1 MIKGFEIMKKAL
13 YVIVAIASAFIFG
26 CAANMDS
33 MRGELDQLQTKREV
47 RNNIFYSSSPAV
59 KLKLAP
65 ELVFKGEARE
75 KKDETQQQ
83 GRTSDPM
90 EYIFESA
97 SYLFEQ
103 TGDDG
108 TLRRGVLIRI
118 YRVMGNP
125 EQEVPEMF
133 PRTWR
138 PLETGSMKILK
149 DDYTYRVL
157 ACPHVLLQREREIPS
172 NQGSVGCFLAK
183 GLERRAGFG
192 NKSRVQIIYFEPL
205 PQGMPCDTWRDV
217 NNLSQEQKAILD
229 GFIDRSYQ
237 GIRFM
242 KKDSVIDTTSRYV
255 DKVDMDGGDTTT
267 RYTAPQKAVETPK
280 PVVTPAPAA
289 PETGAES
296 AVEKRLKTLKKLLDK
311 GLITPE
317 DYEKKKAQ
325 ILEDL

>member
-1 MIKGFEIMKKAL
+1 
-13 YVIVAIASAFIFG
+13 
-26 CAANMDS
+26 
-33 MRGELDQLQTKREV
+33 
-47 RNNIFYSSSPAV
+47 
-59 KLKLAP
+59 
-65 ELVFKGEARE
+65 
-75 KKDETQQQ
+75 
-83 GRTSDPM
+83 M
-90 EYIFESA
+90 EFIFESA

-103 TGDDG
+103 TGDNG
-108 TLRRGVLIRI
+108 VLRRGVLIRI

-133 PRTWR
+133 SRAWR

-149 DDYTYRVL
+149 DDYDYRVL
-157 ACPHVLLQREREIPS
+157 ACPHVLLQKEREMPS
-172 NQGSVGCFLAK
+172 SHDTAGCFLAK

-205 PQGMPCDTWRDV
+205 PQGLPCDTWKSV
-217 NNLSQEQKAILD
+217 SNLSQEQKIILD

-255 DKVDMDGGDTTT
+255 DKVDMDGGDATT
-267 RYTAPQKAVETPK
+267 RYTAPQKAVETQK

-289 PETGAES
+289 I
-296 AVEKRLKTLKKLLDK
+296 EKRLETLKKLLDK

>member
-1 MIKGFEIMKKAL
+1 MKKVL
-13 YVIVAIASAFIFG
+13 YGIVAIALVFIFG
-26 CAANMDS
+26 CAAERDS
-33 MRGELDQLQTKREV
+33 MRAELVQLQTKREV
-47 RNNIFYSSSPAV
+47 RDNVFYSSSPAV
-59 KLKLAP
+59 KVKLP
-65 ELVFKGEARE
+65 PGLVFKGEARE
-75 KKDETQQQ
+75 KKDDFQQQQ

-90 EYIFESA
+90 ECIFESA

-108 TLRRGVLIRI
+108 SLRRGVLIRI

-133 PRTWR
+133 PRAWK

-157 ACPHVLLQREREIPS
+157 ACPHVLLRRERAIPS
-172 NQGSVGCFLAK
+172 NHCAAGCFLAK
-183 GLERRAGFG
+183 GLERRAGFC

-205 PQGMPCDTWRDV
+205 PQGMPCDTWRNV
-217 NNLSQEQKAILD
+217 NNLSQEQKTILA

-255 DKVDMDGGDTTT
+255 DKVDMDGGDATT
-267 RYTAPQKAVETPK
+267 RYTAPPKAVETPK
-280 PVVTPAPAA
+280 PVVAPVPVA

-296 AVEKRLKTLKKLLDK
+296 AVEKRLETLKKLLDK

-317 DYEKKKAQ
+317 DYDRKKAQ